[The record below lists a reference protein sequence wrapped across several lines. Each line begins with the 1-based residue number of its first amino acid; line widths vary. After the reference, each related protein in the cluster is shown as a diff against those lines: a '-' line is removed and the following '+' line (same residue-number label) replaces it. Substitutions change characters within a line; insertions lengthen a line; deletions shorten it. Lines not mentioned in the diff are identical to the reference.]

1 MPQKLREVGGCL
13 VITIPRPIANLY
25 KFKAG
30 DMFELEPIGINELKL
45 RKVVE

>member
-45 RKVVE
+45 RKVT